1 MLSLATFATSKGS
14 GFSHPKAKDTQVPDG
29 SILNTMAS
37 NADFLPRRLME
48 DEPAQESP
56 KGSELSPVLTQTE
69 PQETGVRG
77 ESEPTTDEKAIETQQ
92 LEKKSI
98 PQRHAHG
105 PGCSHGGS
113 DPTSQSPGHVHGPGR
128 SHGGSTHTSRN
139 PVPWGTVKIVGQ
151 SFGGKTRVT
160 KTADG
165 HYVADPEEIVLGGLM
180 EALAAVELSTRSW

>member
-98 PQRHAHG
+98 PQRH
-105 PGCSHGGS
+105 
-113 DPTSQSPGHVHGPGR
+113 VHGPGR

-180 EALAAVELSTRSW
+180 KALAAVELSTRSW